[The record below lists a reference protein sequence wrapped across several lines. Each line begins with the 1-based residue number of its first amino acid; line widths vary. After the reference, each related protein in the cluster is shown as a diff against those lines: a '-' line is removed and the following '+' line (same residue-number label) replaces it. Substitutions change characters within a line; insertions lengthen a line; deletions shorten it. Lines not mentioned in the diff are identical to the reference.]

1 MKVQLIYLA
10 AGNSRRFGAN
20 KLLYELDEK
29 PLYLHLLERLINI
42 CRRHASWRISVVTQ
56 YDEIYDQAAKMESLG
71 LPVHP
76 VFSPDSR
83 NGASYSVRAG
93 VEAAPEETEGYA
105 FFVGDQPYLTEG
117 SAEGFLE
124 EMERKRADLGSVKCR
139 ERMGNPAWFLR
150 QYRREL
156 LELTGDSGG
165 RKILKRHPEQVTF
178 YEIKDERELED
189 IDEPGSF

>member
-20 KLLYELDEK
+20 KLLYELEGR
-29 PLYLHLLERLINI
+29 PLYLHLLERLIRI
-42 CRRHASWRISVVTQ
+42 CKRHASWRILVVTQ
-56 YDEIYDQAAKMESLG
+56 YDEIYDQTAGMEALG
-71 LPVHP
+71 MPVHP

-83 NGASYSVRAG
+83 KGAAYSVRAG
-93 VEAAPEETEGYA
+93 VEAASDDTEGYA
-105 FFVGDQPYLTEG
+105 FFVGDQPYLSES

-124 EMERKRADLGSVKCR
+124 EMERRAAVLGSVKCR
-139 ERMGNPAWFLR
+139 ERQGNPAWFLS

-156 LELTGDSGG
+156 LELTGDGGG

-178 YEIKDERELED
+178 YEIRDERELED
-189 IDEPGSF
+189 IDEPTSY